1 MCHYP
6 MLFYKHANNEKYY
19 MLCGHV
25 HRTAEND
32 LLERWSE
39 ELREKYHSDS
49 PDHVANAGQIYN
61 VGCMMPWME
70 YTPRT
75 LDEIIRRKKQ
85 YCESTQG
92 KE

>member
-1 MCHYP
+1 
-6 MLFYKHANNEKYY
+6 

-49 PDHVANAGQIYN
+49 PDHAANAGQIYN